1 MSNLKYLDKDAIYT
15 EEETNEKNL
24 KTIIEFEKKLQN
36 RVRYLA
42 QEDKRMLGKMKVMEA
57 KIESRNIAIQ

>member
-1 MSNLKYLDKDAIYT
+1 MRWDDITDGVSSRHSRNFSAMSNLKYLDKDAIYT

-42 QEDKRMLGKMKVMEA
+42 QED
-57 KIESRNIAIQ
+57 